1 MSNNSITDSI
11 DFVNHGTK
19 ATADGMIEHQF
30 STSQTGSQPDQTNTS
45 LTGYSQQTDM
55 LTSAYFNAE
64 VGDLRETLA
73 SYQIKIDRTERT
85 HRAIFIGGNNFRDG
99 LSTIKVDVNV
109 GNYPFDIHDTDTNNG
124 KSWNNNLGIPNM
136 TLKGNS
142 FQNNMPLYPITLQN
156 SPIKSAQDNNTLSNP
171 ELLNNFSNIPSLMD
185 SIELLKNIFGLS
197 MITTNLKNNND
208 SSLKY
213 DNGVG
218 VTTDLDDTYGTKYFT
233 DLCDSNKHIYISL
246 TSAVTQWVRVS
257 KLYVNIGSIEN
268 EQYSGLNTKNITTG
282 ELTPISIPTAKNITV
297 KLILSGDY
305 LPRQMIGNGMSHQ
318 QLFIWNEKGLGD
330 RNLTNTNTRLRS
342 ILQFSLS
349 NYLMYPTVVEDTRL
363 FQVGKIDTNTI
374 QISMIILTKADNK
387 YMYVKDFSATQNSPD
402 LFKIISHTRNANNI
416 NIFVLDKPFPQ
427 SGQYKIKIVD
437 TPEFSIYNSKMFNI
451 DYIRDRYAILQLIS
465 HVSSIYQSSTG
476 FSLPLKLVSYISHV
490 KAHTTL
496 TSLLR
501 YIALCELYQYGN
513 SSSVD
518 ISKKMNQIFDFI
530 QNDSLFYNDIEGGY
544 FGSALTYWDDYL
556 DGVVT
561 GDNSRPS
568 ALNTNI
574 NIIDP
579 DDWNTATNSSPTDKI
594 PSRNTIRNNKIKH
607 VVITNLP
614 GFNNGSYGKTMSSSN
629 LINGFFA
636 SLSIDFSFSD
646 THTPVDINGMSLHQ
660 WNYSNASN
668 IDGLNNPARWNVNAD
683 ENYAKVIVNASTNG

>member
-1 MSNNSITDSI
+1 MTDSITNSI

-19 ATADGMIEHQF
+19 ATSNGMIEHPF
-30 STSQTGSQPDQTNTS
+30 STSQTGSQPDQTNTA
-45 LTGYSQQTDM
+45 LTGFSQQSDM

-73 SYQIKIDRTERT
+73 SYQVKINRNEHT
-85 HRAIFIGGNNFRDG
+85 HRAIFIGGHNFRDG
-99 LSTIKVDVNV
+99 NSTIKVDVNA
-109 GNYPFDIHDTDTNNG
+109 GNYPIDIDDTDTNNG
-124 KSWNNNLGIPNM
+124 KSWNNHLGIPNI

-156 SPIKSAQDNNTLSNP
+156 SPIKSALDNNTLSNP

-185 SIELLKNIFGLS
+185 AVELLKNIFGLAS
-197 MITTNLKNNND
+197 ITMNLKNNND

-213 DNGVG
+213 DNGIG
-218 VTTDLDDTYGTKYFT
+218 ITTDLDNIYGTEYFT

-268 EQYSGLNTKNITTG
+268 VHYSGLNTKNITTG
-282 ELTPISIPTAKNITV
+282 DLTPISIPTAKNITV

-330 RNLTNTNTRLRS
+330 RNLTYANTRLKS

-349 NYLMYPTVVEDTRL
+349 NYLMYPTVVTNTQL
-363 FQVGKIDTNTI
+363 LQVDKTDTNTVD
-374 QISMIILTKADNK
+374 ISMLVSKSDNK
-387 YMYVKDFSATQNSPD
+387 YMYVKDFSSTQNSPD
-402 LFKIISHTRNANNI
+402 LFKIISHTKNASNI
-416 NIFVLDKPFPQ
+416 NTFVLDKPFPQ
-427 SGQYKIKIVD
+427 SGKYEIKIVD
-437 TPEFSIYNSKMFNI
+437 SPEFSIYTSKMFNI

-465 HVSSIYQSSTG
+465 HFSSIYHSSTG
-476 FSLPLKLVSYISHV
+476 FSLPLKLVSYLSQV
-490 KAHTTL
+490 KINTTL
-496 TSLLR
+496 KTLLR
-501 YIALCELYQYGN
+501 YISLCELYQYGN

-530 QNDSLFYNDIEGGY
+530 QNDSLFYSDMEGGS
-544 FGSALTYWDDYL
+544 FGSSLKYWDDYL
-556 DGVVT
+556 DRTVT
-561 GDNSRPS
+561 GENSRPT

-579 DDWNTATNSSPTDKI
+579 DDWNITSKSSPTDKI
-594 PSRNTIRNNKIKH
+594 PSRNTLRNNKIKH

-614 GFNNGSYGKTMSSSN
+614 GFNNGSYGRTLSSSN

-660 WNYSNASN
+660 WNYSNTSN

-683 ENYAKVIVNASTNG
+683 ENYAKVIVNASTNC

>member
-1 MSNNSITDSI
+1 MTDSITNSI

-19 ATADGMIEHQF
+19 ATSNGMIEHQF
-30 STSQTGSQPDQTNTS
+30 STSQTGSQPDQTNTA
-45 LTGYSQQTDM
+45 LTGFSQQSDM

-73 SYQIKIDRTERT
+73 SYQVKINRNEHT

-99 LSTIKVDVNV
+99 NSNIKVDVNV
-109 GNYPFDIHDTDTNNG
+109 GNYPIDIDDTDTNNG
-124 KSWNNNLGIPNM
+124 KSWNNHLGIPNI

-156 SPIKSAQDNNTLSNP
+156 SPIKSALDNNTLSNP
-171 ELLNNFSNIPSLMD
+171 VLLNNFSNIPSLMD
-185 SIELLKNIFGLS
+185 AVQLLKNIFGLS
-197 MITTNLKNNND
+197 SITMNLKNNND

-213 DNGVG
+213 DNGIG
-218 VTTDLDDTYGTKYFT
+218 ITTDLDNIYGTEYFT

-268 EQYSGLNTKNITTG
+268 VHYSGLNTKNITTG

-330 RNLTNTNTRLRS
+330 KNLTYANTRLKS

-349 NYLMYPTVVEDTRL
+349 NYLMYPTVVTNTQL
-363 FQVGKIDTNTI
+363 LQVDKTDTNTVD
-374 QISMIILTKADNK
+374 ISMLVSKSDNK
-387 YMYVKDFSATQNSPD
+387 YMYVKDFSSTQNSPD
-402 LFKIISHTRNANNI
+402 LFKIISHTKNASNI
-416 NIFVLDKPFPQ
+416 NTFVLDKPFPQ
-427 SGQYKIKIVD
+427 SGKYEIKIVD
-437 TPEFSIYNSKMFNI
+437 SPEFSIYTSKMFNI

-465 HVSSIYQSSTG
+465 HFSSIYHSSTG
-476 FSLPLKLVSYISHV
+476 FSLPLKLVSYLSHV

-496 TSLLR
+496 KTLLR
-501 YIALCELYQYGN
+501 YISLCELYQYGN

-530 QNDSLFYNDIEGGY
+530 QNDSLFYSDMEGGS
-544 FGSALTYWDDYL
+544 FGSSLKYWDDYL
-556 DGVVT
+556 DRAVT
-561 GDNSRPS
+561 GENSRPT

-579 DDWNTATNSSPTDKI
+579 DDWNITSKSSPTDKI
-594 PSRNTIRNNKIKH
+594 PSRNTLRNNKIKH

-614 GFNNGSYGKTMSSSN
+614 GFNNGSYGRSLSSSN

-646 THTPVDINGMSLHQ
+646 THTPVDINGMTLHQ
-660 WNYSNASN
+660 WNYSNTSN

-683 ENYAKVIVNASTNG
+683 ENYAKVIVHASTNC